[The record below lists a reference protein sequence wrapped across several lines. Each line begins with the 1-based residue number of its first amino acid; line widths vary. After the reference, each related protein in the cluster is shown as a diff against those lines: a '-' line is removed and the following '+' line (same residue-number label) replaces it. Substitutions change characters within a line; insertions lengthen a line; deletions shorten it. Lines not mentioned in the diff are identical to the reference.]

1 MGVKFS
7 WQARGRS
14 FRYAYNGLA
23 RFFLEEHNALLH
35 LLATAGVGILI
46 LYFRVRGGELIA
58 LLLVTSLV
66 WVTELLNTALEKTMD
81 LLHPGRHP
89 QVKYIKDL
97 AAAAVLIS
105 AVTALVTGALI
116 FIPKIFL

>member
-7 WQARGRS
+7 WRARGQS

-35 LLATAGVGILI
+35 LLATAGVGLLI

-81 LLHPGRHP
+81 LLHPARHP

-105 AVTALVTGALI
+105 AVAALVTGALI